1 LAFSSKILTS
11 TKINSDC
18 DNDTLREDL
27 SVDTKLEKNN
37 SHNNI
42 KTKPTLL
49 TNENRQKTAFQ
60 TQKTIMTKSN
70 TKFIPDMQNEIE
82 DIDEDDEEEIKYQ
95 ILDEDTLEMIKNAF

>member
-37 SHNNI
+37 SLNNI

-95 ILDEDTLEMIKNAF
+95 ILDEDTLEMIKKAF